1 MDAYTV
7 VRNFERAMMKFTGA
21 PCAISVESCSAAL
34 FLSCLYCRVKDI
46 DEVII
51 PKLTYPSAPASVI
64 NAGGRVVFEEIN
76 WQDSGYYRLGNTP
89 IVDAAK
95 HLSKGMYIRGH
106 FMCLSFHGK
115 KILPIGRGGMILTDD
130 KKARDWLKLARF
142 DGRHEQA
149 LSTDTLAMAGWNMYM
164 TPEQA
169 ARGLELL
176 QWLPDR
182 NVDPPDLYQDLS
194 RYKFYTEANR

>member
-1 MDAYTV
+1 MNAYTV
-7 VRNFERAMMKFTGA
+7 VRNFEEAIAEYTA
-21 PCAISVESCSAAL
+21 ATYAISVESCSAAL
-34 FLSCLYCRVKDI
+34 FLCCLYCKVKDI

-51 PKLTYPSAPASVI
+51 PRFTYPSAPASVI
-64 NAGGRVVFEEIN
+64 NAGGRVVFEDVD
-76 WQDSGYYRLGNTP
+76 WQNNGYYRLGNTP
-89 IVDAAK
+89 IVDSAK
-95 HLSKGMYIRGH
+95 HLSKGMYVRGH

-115 KILPIGRGGMILTDD
+115 KLLPVGRGGMILTDNE
-130 KKARDWLKLARF
+130 KARDWLKIARF

-149 LSTDTLAMAGWNMYM
+149 LSTDILVMPGWNMYL

-182 NVDPPDLYQDLS
+182 TVDPPDPYQDLS

>member
-21 PCAISVESCSAAL
+21 PCAISFESCSAAL

-115 KILPIGRGGMILTDD
+115 KILPIGRGRLEYVYD
-130 KKARDWLKLARF
+130 ARTGSEGART
-142 DGRHEQA
+142 A
-149 LSTDTLAMAGWNMYM
+149 PMASRQ
-164 TPEQA
+164 EC
-169 ARGLELL
+169 R
-176 QWLPDR
+176 
-182 NVDPPDLYQDLS
+182 PP
-194 RYKFYTEANR
+194 RCIPGFK